1 MKQFIHLM
9 ILFVLIAS
17 CGKSPL
23 STEQP
28 GDDDFSTVRAKDKES
43 VKIFWDAYREA
54 QKMRTEGKWEE
65 AIAEYTKAI
74 DVDSLH
80 EDSWFN
86 MGNMYLELHRYK
98 DAERCWKKVVS
109 YNDNSAKAH
118 MQLGRLYMSSD
129 RPEIFD
135 ATLAEKEF
143 LKSASINVVI
153 TGPQMQLG
161 HLNLISGQFDKA
173 KTYYSGVVG
182 SDTRNIEAHFLLAY
196 LEWKSGNAEKAKTYF
211 EKAVANSTPEK
222 AIKDIPSE
230 GDTHDGITYI
240 RPINLSFFLS
250 YFNDL
255 YLLDKT
261 NLQLPMMERFQK
273 LDIQLASIRKQIKYR
288 GVASSVEEH

>member
-1 MKQFIHLM
+1 MKQFIHLI
-9 ILFVLIAS
+9 ILFALIVS

-23 STEQP
+23 SSEQP
-28 GDDDFSTVRAKDKES
+28 GDDNFSAVRAVDKES
-43 VKIFWDAYREA
+43 VKAFWEAYREA
-54 QKMRTEGKWEE
+54 QKMRTEGKWEA
-65 AIAEYTKAI
+65 AIAEYSKAI
-74 DVDSLH
+74 NVDSLH
-80 EDSWFN
+80 LDSWFN

-118 MQLGRLYMSSD
+118 MQLGRLYMSFD

-135 ATLAEKEF
+135 AASAEKEF

-161 HLNLISGQFDKA
+161 HLNLITGQFEKA
-173 KTYYSGVVG
+173 KAYYSGVIG
-182 SDTRNIEAHFLLAY
+182 SDTRNIEAHFLLSY
-196 LEWKSGNAEKAKTYF
+196 LEWKSGNAEKAKAYF

-230 GDTHDGITYI
+230 GDTQDGVTYI
-240 RPINLSFFLS
+240 RPINLSFFLN

-255 YLLDKT
+255 YLVDKENIGKEMQEERCRQLDV
-261 NLQLPMMERFQK
+261 QLE
-273 LDIQLASIRKQIKYR
+273 SIRRQIQQ
-288 GVASSVEEH
+288 